1 MRSVTVVTVVEKRPV
16 SNIPPLEYPPL
27 WKVLHDLEMGKV
39 RQVVLD
45 RGVPLPEVL
54 PMAPNHYTPFTAAL
68 QRLSYA
74 INPELTPDEWTALYT
89 YQRFMTN
96 HNGFGNQADPRANYI
111 KGTNL
116 SSPLPKQENLF
127 CGGAIVTGTPIF
139 SAVEAIRQAAIL
151 AREIVARRASFLGFR
166 RSVQELTAKNVLN
179 VWTLDG
185 RGEVP
190 TAEWILARP
199 WTRFAAVSVNPR
211 GQIHNLHQG
220 GQDQVKWILLLADR
234 RRYPTVTYPLSK
246 LKRIPAG
253 APLPNHLVIGA

>member
-1 MRSVTVVTVVEKRPV
+1 MSSVTVVTVVKKRPV
-16 SNIPPLEYPPL
+16 LTPPIAYPPL
-27 WKVLHDLEMGKV
+27 WKVMHDLEMGKV

-54 PMAPNHYTPFTAAL
+54 PMAPNHYTPLTEAW

-74 INPELTPDEWTALYT
+74 INPALTPDQWTALYT

-116 SSPLPKQENLF
+116 SAPLPKQEDLF
-127 CGGAIVTGTPIF
+127 CGGAIVTGTPIL
-139 SAVEAIRQAAIL
+139 SVTESIRQAAAL
-151 AREIVARRASFLGFR
+151 AMKIIARSTPLMAARQ
-166 RSVQELTAKNVLN
+166 SVTQLIERNVLN

-185 RGEVP
+185 RGDVP

-220 GQDQVKWILLLADR
+220 GQDLVKWILLLADR

-246 LKRIPAG
+246 LKRIQPG